1 MLRKFNPSGM
11 PTSPA
16 YSHGVEISAP
26 SRMLFV
32 SGQVGMLADGS
43 VAEGVGEQVRAAI
56 ANLDTVL
63 AESAM
68 TRADVAK
75 YTVFLI
81 EGVSIDEYRAAMGP
95 LLPSPP
101 PACSLVFVK
110 ALASPAFLVEV
121 EAIAV
126 R

>member
-16 YSHGVEISAP
+16 YSHGVEITSP

-43 VAEGVGEQVRAAI
+43 VAEGVGDQVRAAI

-63 AESAM
+63 AESGM
-68 TRADVAK
+68 SRADVAK
-75 YTVFLI
+75 YTIFLA
-81 EGVSIDEYRAAMGP
+81 EGVSIDDYRAAMGP
-95 LLPSPP
+95 LLPAPP
-101 PACSLVFVK
+101 PASSLFFVK
-110 ALASPAFLVEV
+110 ALASPAFLVEI